1 MKKTLIIISTLLLL
15 SGCQVTTSTETETET
30 QQSKSQNIVTSFYPL
45 QFIAESIVGDLM
57 EVSNVTQGKDPHSYS
72 LTPQDIQ
79 SLQDADLFVFQG
91 AGLESWAEN
100 IAENRTKPSFEVA
113 EKIELL
119 ATEDSHDSHS
129 DHEQDHHSDEED
141 DGHEDDHHDEDHH
154 SDEDSHTEEHDEHED
169 EHGHNHGEFDPHTWL
184 DPILLLESAEELTQ
198 EIIAIDPANQEIYE
212 ANLTNLSEN
221 LSQLDNSY
229 SVGLSACS
237 NKVAISSHDAF
248 SYAEVRYGFKLF
260 PISGLSPQD
269 EPSSQDLEKLIT
281 EASEQNITHILEEE
295 YNNAS
300 FAETIQRET
309 GLQVLQ
315 INPLGSTPQAGKNY
329 IEVMQENLSS
339 FQEAFQCQ

>member
-1 MKKTLIIISTLLLL
+1 MKKILIIIPTLILL
-15 SGCQVTTSTETETET
+15 SGCQVTTSTGAETETET
-30 QQSKSQNIVTSFYPL
+30 QPQNIVTSFYPI

-57 EVSNVTQGKDPHSYS
+57 EVSNITQGKDPHSYS

-113 EKIELL
+113 ENIELL
-119 ATEDSHDSHS
+119 ATEESYDSRS
-129 DHEQDHHSDEED
+129 DHEEDHDSDEED
-141 DGHEDDHHDEDHH
+141 HSHEDDHHDEDHH
-154 SDEDSHTEEHDEHED
+154 SDEDSHTEDHDEHED

-184 DPILLLESAEELTQ
+184 DPILLLETAEELTQ
-198 EIIAIDPANQEIYE
+198 EIIAIDPANQETYE

-229 SVGLSACS
+229 SEGLSACS
-237 NKVAISSHDAF
+237 SKVAISSHDAF
-248 SYAEVRYGFKLF
+248 SYTEVRYGFKLF

-269 EPSSQDLEKLIT
+269 EPSSQDLENLIT

-295 YNNAS
+295 YNNTS

-309 GLQVLQ
+309 GLQVLS
-315 INPLGSTPQAGKNY
+315 INTLESSPQSGKDY